1 MNIKSLLAA
10 LALTVAFAMPAMAGS
25 FDFNKASADEM
36 IAACKEE
43 GITLPKD
50 VADAIVTYRASNP
63 IKTEADL
70 GKVPGMTPQL
80 IQQLYPTEDGGTL
93 VFDPS
98 AVPGMKGY

>member
-1 MNIKSLLAA
+1 MNIKTLVAA
-10 LALTVAFAMPAMAGS
+10 LALTVAFSAPALAGT

-36 IAACKEE
+36 VAACKEE

-50 VADAIVTYRASNP
+50 VADAIVKYRASAP
-63 IKTEADL
+63 LKTEGDL

-80 IQQLYPTEDGGTL
+80 IQQLYPTEDGDTL
-93 VFDPS
+93 MFDPS